1 MRATK
6 LSRSASHRRSLV
18 KNLATSVLLYETVQT
33 TPAKARAV
41 QSHAERL
48 ITTAKRWRV
57 ASSTGTKLA
66 LYRSLLADTADRLA
80 AKKLIEVLARRF
92 ADRAGGYTRRVRL
105 APRLGDG
112 AEQVVLRLTETEPAT
127 KGERKTPLRS
137 ASGGASEG
145 QATAPKKGSR

>member
-48 ITTAKRWRV
+48 ITTAKRWQ
-57 ASSTGTKLA
+57 AATSGGAKLA
-66 LYRSLLADTADRLA
+66 LYRSLLADTADPLA
-80 AKKLIEVLARRF
+80 AKKLIEVLAPRF
-92 ADRAGGYTRRVRL
+92 ADRPGGYTRRIRL

-112 AEQVVLRLTETEPAT
+112 AEQVLLRLSQIEGTTERGPAKAAQPIT
-127 KGERKTPLRS
+127 TVDAAAKE
-137 ASGGASEG
+137 
-145 QATAPKKGSR
+145 KK